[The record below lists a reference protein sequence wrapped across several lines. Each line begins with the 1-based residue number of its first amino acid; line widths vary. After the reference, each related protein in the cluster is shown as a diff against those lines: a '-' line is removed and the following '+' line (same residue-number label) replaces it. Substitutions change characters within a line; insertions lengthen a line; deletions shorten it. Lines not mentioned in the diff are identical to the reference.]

1 MVLSRKIRVATILSL
16 IFLAACGTYISQ
28 PMNVQEARLGPVT
41 PEYQELKQLPEP
53 IEAIPVAVYKFRDQ
67 TGQYKPSEMGN
78 NWSTAITQGATTILN
93 RVLEESGWFQ
103 PIERENISN
112 LLNERKIIRSSREQ
126 FNDPTPLPPLLFAG
140 IILEGGIISY
150 EANVL
155 TGGAGIRY
163 FGAGAS
169 GQYRED
175 RITVYLRAVST
186 KNGRILKTVYTTK
199 TILSQMVDVGLFR
212 YVEFKR
218 LLEAETGFTYNE
230 PTEMAVTA
238 AIEKAVYSL
247 VIEGVLDGYWDLK
260 NPADLSSE
268 AIVDYLNEK
277 RDNIEID
284 YLGRKLEK
292 RRDKLE
298 LGISAGT
305 HIYEGDY
312 PSARPQPAIGASLG
326 WLLSDRVALS
336 LRAHHFNLQTDNFV
350 DGNYTSA
357 DLSMRIMLLPY
368 DRFTPFIAFGGG
380 TLIEHRNALEDF
392 EAPRLFGQVHGQFGG
407 EYMVSPKF
415 GVQAAMFYHYTFSDE
430 LDGLDR
436 NLLNDVY
443 WGAQLGAKFYFNL
456 NGKKK
461 KDPNEG
467 QVPDLPDLNE
477 E

>member
-1 MVLSRKIRVATILSL
+1 MWMKNVARYSVLVSL
-16 IFLAACGTYISQ
+16 IILASCGNYISQ
-28 PMNVQEARLGPVT
+28 PMQVQDARLGPVT
-41 PEYQELKQLPEP
+41 NEYQELKSLPET
-53 IEAIPVAVYKFRDQ
+53 IEPIPVAVYKFRDQ

-126 FNDPTPLPPLLFAG
+126 YNDPSPLPPLLFAG

-247 VIEGVLDGYWDLK
+247 IIEGILDGYWDLK

-268 AIVDYLNEK
+268 AIVNYLNEK

-292 RRDKLE
+292 RRDKVE
-298 LGISAGT
+298 VGISTGT

-312 PSARPQPAIGASLG
+312 PAARPQPAIGASLG
-326 WLLSDRVALS
+326 WMLSDRTSLQ
-336 LRAHHFNLQTDNFV
+336 LRAHHFNLLTDNFV

-357 DLSMRIMLLPY
+357 DASLQVRFLPY
-368 DRFTPFIAFGGG
+368 DRFTPFVAVGGG
-380 TLIEHRNALEDF
+380 ALIEHRNDLEDF
-392 EAPRLFGQVHGQFGG
+392 DAPRTFGQVHGRFGG
-407 EYMVSPKF
+407 EYMVTPKF
-415 GVQAAMFYHYTFSDE
+415 GIEASTFYHYTFTDE

-436 NLLNDVY
+436 SLLNDVY
-443 WGAQLGAKFYFNL
+443 WGGQIGAKFYFNL
-456 NGKKK
+456 KGKKN

-467 QVPDLPDLNE
+467 QVPDLPDLE
-477 E
+477 D

>member
-1 MVLSRKIRVATILSL
+1 MVWLRV
-16 IFLAACGTYISQ
+16 LAGCGSYVSQ
-28 PMNVQEARLGPVT
+28 PLEVQKARLGPVT
-41 PEYQELKQLPEP
+41 PEYEELKSLPEP

-67 TGQYKPSEMGN
+67 TGQYKPSELGN

-126 FNDPTPLPPLLFAG
+126 YNDPSPLPPLLFAG

-199 TILSQMVDVGLFR
+199 TLLSQMVDVGLFR

-247 VIEGVLDGYWDLK
+247 VVEGILDGYWDLK
-260 NPADLSSE
+260 NPADLSSD

-277 RDNIEID
+277 RENVEID

-292 RRDKLE
+292 RRDAVHV
-298 LGISAGT
+298 GVSTGT
-305 HIYEGDY
+305 SIYEGDY
-312 PSARPQPAIGASLG
+312 PSARPQPLGAITLGAR
-326 WLLSDRVALS
+326 LSEATDLTAQIS
-336 LRAHHFNLQTDNFV
+336 HFNLLTDNFV
-350 DGNYTSA
+350 DGNYTA
-357 DLSMRIMLLPY
+357 GDLSLVVRLLPY
-368 DRFTPFIAFGGG
+368 DRFTPYFSLGGG
-380 TLIEHRNALEDF
+380 AIFEHRNDLEDIDPSRWIGKVN
-392 EAPRLFGQVHGQFGG
+392 ASLGG

-415 GVQAAMFYHYTFSDE
+415 GVQVSGMYNYLFSDE

-436 NLLNDVY
+436 GLLNDVY
-443 WGAQLGAKFYFNL
+443 WGGQIGFKYYFNL
-456 NGKKK
+456 LGKKE

-467 QVPDLPDLNE
+467 QVPDLPDLENP
-477 E
+477 